1 MSTPD
6 GTGAGR
12 PLRTAGLALL
22 AIAGISLLI
31 AFVTWLDGGGNGR
44 PSAGGT
50 TTQSPAAPPST
61 PGPGATAAPA
71 PGEAAPG
78 APGGQGEPAAPG
90 QPGAGQPGADQPG
103 GAGAPSGPGQ
113 PGGPGTPGGPGQPGG
128 AGPGEPGGVDG
139 ARQPGDGTAAQPDGE
154 ARPAPSG
161 DGGGARP
168 AGGPKSDVERAELRV
183 YNNSYIRGLAARAAE
198 DFRSEGWRVVE
209 VGNYSGG
216 RIPTSTVYYQR
227 GTDQRGAAEALG
239 NQFGLRVEPRF
250 AGIRDAAPGV
260 LVIVTKDYGD

>member
-6 GTGAGR
+6 ATGTGR

-44 PSAGGT
+44 PSAGGPAT
-50 TTQSPAAPPST
+50 ATEAPGSTPAPTSAPAAGGPTAPSPGGAPPV
-61 PGPGATAAPA
+61 A
-71 PGEAAPG
+71 PG
-78 APGGQGEPAAPG
+78 PG
-90 QPGAGQPGADQPG
+90 QPGDAGQPG
-103 GAGAPSGPGQ
+103 GAGAGDPEAPGR
-113 PGGPGTPGGPGQPGG
+113 PGGAAEPGQPGG
-128 AGPGEPGGVDG
+128 ADG
-139 ARQPGDGTAAQPDGE
+139 ARPPGSGAQPGGE
-154 ARPAPSG
+154 ARPAPAPGG

-168 AGGPKSDVERAELRV
+168 ARGDKDGVERAELRV
-183 YNNSYIRGLAARAAE
+183 YNNSLIRGLAARAAE

-216 RIPTSTVYYQR
+216 KIPTSTVYYQR
-227 GTDQRGAAEALG
+227 GTGQRGAAEALAD
-239 NQFGLRVEPRF
+239 QFGLRVEPRF

-260 LVIVTKDYGD
+260 VVIVTKDYGG